1 MSVQWGRKLMRPD
14 RCVSLR
20 ITMVGVAT
28 EILINFK
35 ISDGLPQC
43 HPGENSQNENVVRLL
58 LCAESSQY
66 IWWVGSPA
74 SWEMLEVGFSKGITR
89 HSRGTVEPAVACTFA
104 PD

>member
-1 MSVQWGRKLMRPD
+1 MRPD

-28 EILINFK
+28 EILINFR

-66 IWWVGSPA
+66 IWWVG
-74 SWEMLEVGFSKGITR
+74 FSKGITR